1 MKSPDI
7 DAAEL
12 ISVSPIDDGSRLKL
26 RVRARDGGIQTVAM
40 PAQWLND
47 LVNAVPHPILDGSA
61 HPLASWSIQAA
72 AGGDLLL
79 TLRTPEGEAFS
90 FTMKP
95 WQMQG
100 MGTLA
105 THGHFAPKKKDALH

>member
-1 MKSPDI
+1 VKSPDI
-7 DAAEL
+7 DAVDL

-40 PAQWLND
+40 PARWLND
-47 LVNAVPHPILDGSA
+47 LVNAVPHPMLDGSA
-61 HPLASWSIQAA
+61 HPLASWSMQAA
-72 AGGDLLL
+72 AGGELLL

-95 WQMQG
+95 WQVQG

-105 THGHFAPKKKDALH
+105 THGHFETKKKDALH